1 MSEWNLNLTYDFELI
16 SKLIAD
22 KRTVDSRL

>member
-16 SKLIAD
+16 FKLIAD
-22 KRTVDSRL
+22 KRTVDSRF